1 MRLVVGLGNPGPR
14 YAGTRHNAGFLVLD
28 ELARRHAATFRSG
41 RDGQEARLGR
51 LRLLKPG
58 TFMNLSGSAVQAAA
72 TRGGVRPEEI
82 VVVHDDLDLP
92 LGRLRVR
99 VGGGAGGQKGVRDII
114 DRIGPDF
121 ARLKVGIGR
130 PPSRWTV
137 ENWVLS
143 RFADDEADLLARTID
158 AATDGLE
165 TLLRDGPEAAAARIN
180 GLDLRAGAG
189 DANGDT
195 GGATDG
201 PARDDPSG
209 TGNGASGPGGA
220 S

>member
-51 LRLLKPG
+51 VRLLKPG
-58 TFMNLSGSAVQAAA
+58 TFMNLSGTAVQAAA

-114 DRIGPDF
+114 DRLGPGF
-121 ARLKVGIGR
+121 ARIKVGIGR
-130 PPSRWTV
+130 PPPRWSV

-143 RFADDEADLLARTID
+143 RFADDEAELLARTVD

-165 TLLRDGPEAAAARIN
+165 ALLRDGPEAAAARIN
-180 GLDLRAGAG
+180 GLDLRAGSDGGAADGAG
-189 DANGDT
+189 D
-195 GGATDG
+195 GG
-201 PARDDPSG
+201 RDD
-209 TGNGASGPGGA
+209 ASDAGDGSDATGPGGA
-220 S
+220 T

>member
-28 ELARRHAATFRSG
+28 ELARRHAATFRDG
-41 RDGQEARLGR
+41 RDGQEARLGGV
-51 LRLLKPG
+51 RLLKPG

-72 TRGGVRPEEI
+72 TRGGIRPEEI

-99 VGGGAGGQKGVRDII
+99 IGGGAGGQKGVRDII
-114 DRIGPDF
+114 DRLGPDF

-130 PPSRWTV
+130 PPPRWTV

-143 RFADDEADLLARTID
+143 RFAGDEAELLARTID
-158 AATDGLE
+158 AAVDGLE
-165 TLLRDGPEAAAARIN
+165 TLLRDGPEAAAGRVN
-180 GLDLRAGAG
+180 GLDLRAGAADADGQVTDDAAPG
-189 DANGDT
+189 DGAANG
-195 GGATDG
+195 
-201 PARDDPSG
+201 PE
-209 TGNGASGPGGA
+209 GASDPT
-220 S
+220 